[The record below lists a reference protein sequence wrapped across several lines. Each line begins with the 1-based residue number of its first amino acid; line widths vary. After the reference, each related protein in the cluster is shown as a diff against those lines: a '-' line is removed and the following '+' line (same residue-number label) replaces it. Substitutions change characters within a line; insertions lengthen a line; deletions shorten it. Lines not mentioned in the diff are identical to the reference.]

1 MTAQS
6 LTLWCST
13 RVVPINTRYSSLVEA
28 FRRAIREE
36 LRVTI
41 REELRRQ
48 KDIKSFAAA
57 SGLLKLDE
65 TAVYLRMSMM
75 ELYRRRHARKIAR
88 TDAEK
93 DAAFPAE
100 YGVGKLV
107 RFKRAELDAWIECQR
122 Q

>member
-1 MTAQS
+1 MGEQS

-13 RVVPINTRYSSLVEA
+13 RVAPSNPSYPSAVETL
-28 FRRAIREE
+28 RRVVREE

-41 REELRRQ
+41 REELRRHR
-48 KDIKSFAAA
+48 DTKSFAAA

-65 TAVYLRMSMM
+65 AAQYLRMSMM
-75 ELYRRRHARKIAR
+75 ELYRRRLARKIAR

-107 RFKRAELDAWIECQR
+107 RFKRAELDAWIESQR